1 MSKED
6 IKAVSKKKPEVND
19 SSKELISNSETP
31 IDIYSGIKKKK
42 KIINSLRD
50 LVNGQEL
57 SLIHI

>member
-31 IDIYSGIKKKK
+31 IDIYSGINSNNSLPSEIRFDPWY
-42 KIINSLRD
+42 KIIA
-50 LVNGQEL
+50 
-57 SLIHI
+57 